1 MIMRYRLTV
10 LGAMLAVGVLPQYAQ
25 MVGVER
31 LAPYVPSPQ
40 PIVERMLE
48 LADLKPHE
56 TVYDLGC
63 GDGRILI
70 TAARDFQAKAVG
82 VELDDR
88 LVRETRDQVNRFGLA
103 DQVSVIRGDLMK
115 VDLRPADVVTVYLLT
130 SVNDKLKPLFESSLR
145 KGARVVSHDFKFRG
159 WKPAQVET
167 VRASNRDHTI
177 YLYVM
182 PPHKM

>member
-1 MIMRYRLTV
+1 MIMRYRSAV
-10 LGAMLAVGVLPQYAQ
+10 LSAVLAVGALPQFAQ

-48 LADLKPHE
+48 LAELKPYE
-56 TVYDLGC
+56 VVYDLGC

-88 LVRETRDQVNRFGLA
+88 LVRQTRDQVNRLGLA
-103 DQVSVIRGDLMK
+103 DRVSVIQGDLMK
-115 VDLRPADVVTVYLLT
+115 VDLKPADVVTVYLLT
-130 SVNDKLKPLFESSLR
+130 SVNDQLRPTFEKSLR
-145 KGARVVSHDFKFRG
+145 KGARVVSHDFRIRG
-159 WKPAQVET
+159 WKPTRVEK
-167 VRASNRDHTI
+167 VQASNREHTI
-177 YLYVM
+177 YVSVM
-182 PPHKM
+182 PPRKD

>member
-1 MIMRYRLTV
+1 MRYRLALLSAVLTV
-10 LGAMLAVGVLPQYAQ
+10 GALPQFGQ
-25 MVGVER
+25 IVGVER

-48 LADLKPHE
+48 LAELKPDE
-56 TVYDLGC
+56 VVYDLGC

-82 VELDDR
+82 VELDGR
-88 LVRETRDQVNRFGLA
+88 LVKQARDQVNRLGLA
-103 DQVSVIRGDLMK
+103 DRVSVIQGDLMK
-115 VDLRPADVVTVYLLT
+115 VDLKPADVVTVYLLT
-130 SVNDKLKPLFESSLR
+130 SVNDRLKPAFENSLR
-145 KGARVVSHDFKFRG
+145 KGARVVSHDFRIRG
-159 WKPAQVET
+159 WKPARVET

-182 PPHKM
+182 PPRKD